1 MNNEKKLELVRQI
14 LTQAIEISTNSIIDI
29 FVDFASHVNT
39 VSVRVYLNG
48 WSYEGEFDFSDYVRL
63 NDNDCIIKLNYI
75 DKYLKE
81 IRKV

>member
-14 LTQAIEISTNSIIDI
+14 LTQAIEISTSSIIDI